1 MIYLDN
7 ASTTHKKPRCVIKAI
22 KMGVTKYSVNAS
34 RGGYKLAVDGGM
46 EVLKTRELLA
56 NTFNTNP
63 ENVIFTASCTA
74 AINLA
79 IRGTIKPNGHIIAT
93 AMEHNSVL
101 RTLQDIKTKH
111 NIDYTLI
118 TPTNGTI
125 NPGDIENAITA
136 KTYMVI
142 TIHTSNVTG
151 ATNNIST
158 IGKICKKHNLIYM
171 VDGAQSSGHIK
182 IDLKKQHINLFT
194 IAGHKGFYAPQ
205 GIGVLL
211 TNAVKV
217 KPIITG
223 GTGTFSESIIQPT
236 ESPEGLESGT
246 LSMPCILGLK
256 AGVEYVNKHFDKIN
270 NKIKKLTTQ
279 LFNYLKNNSKIKLY
293 SFNPESGV
301 MSFNVI
307 GYTSSEIGDYLSD
320 NYNICVR
327 TGLHCAPLIHQVNNT
342 IKSGMVRVSISSF
355 NTKNDIK
362 KLINALDKFTASK
375 DV

>member
-7 ASTTHKKPRCVIKAI
+7 ASTTHKKPKSVINAVRK
-22 KMGVTKYSVNAS
+22 GLTKFSVNSS
-34 RGGYKLAVDGGM
+34 RGGYKLSIDGGM
-46 EVLKTRELLA
+46 EILKTRELFA
-56 NTFNTNP
+56 QNFNVNT
-63 ENVIFTASCTA
+63 ENVVFTSSCTS

-101 RTLQDIKTKH
+101 RTLQDIKEKY
-111 NIDYTLI
+111 NISYTLI
-118 TPTNGTI
+118 EPQNGI
-125 NPGDIENAITA
+125 IKPSDIEKAIND

-151 ATNNIST
+151 ATNNISS
-158 IGKICKKHNLIYM
+158 IGKICKNHKLIYM
-171 VDGAQSSGHIK
+171 VDGAQSCGHTRVN
-182 IDLKKQHINLFT
+182 LKKQNINLFT
-194 IAGHKGFYAPQ
+194 IAGHKGLYSPQ

-211 TNAVKV
+211 FNDVKV
-217 KPIITG
+217 NPLITG
-223 GTGTFSESIIQPT
+223 GTGTFSESILQPK

-256 AGVEYVNKHFDKIN
+256 AGIEYVNKNFNKIN
-270 NKIKKLTTQ
+270 EKIKKLTTY
-279 LFNYLKNNSKIKLY
+279 LFNYLKENKNIKLY

-301 MSFNVI
+301 MSFNII
-307 GYTSSEIGDYLSD
+307 GYNSSEIGDYLD
-320 NYNICVR
+320 DKYNICVR

-342 IKSGMVRVSISSF
+342 LQSGMVRVSISSF
-355 NTKNDIK
+355 NKMRDIK
-362 KLINALDKFTASK
+362 KLIKALDDFILLK